1 MRGIKRLGA
10 SRVTLRR
17 FPAPERNHRT
27 GVTKM
32 SSSSTPLQESASP
45 RFRELLK
52 EFHNLNDEV
61 GIMGERDRYAEM
73 VGRLPV
79 FDNYSRGKLPFSL
92 KWNPTGRSM
101 TYGGL

>member
-1 MRGIKRLGA
+1 MTR
-10 SRVTLRR
+10 
-17 FPAPERNHRT
+17 
-27 GVTKM
+27 M
-32 SSSSTPLQESASP
+32 SSPSTPLQESASP

-79 FDNYSRGKLPFSL
+79 FDNILVQINSAVLSVAGKKKAESL
-92 KWNPTGRSM
+92 
-101 TYGGL
+101 